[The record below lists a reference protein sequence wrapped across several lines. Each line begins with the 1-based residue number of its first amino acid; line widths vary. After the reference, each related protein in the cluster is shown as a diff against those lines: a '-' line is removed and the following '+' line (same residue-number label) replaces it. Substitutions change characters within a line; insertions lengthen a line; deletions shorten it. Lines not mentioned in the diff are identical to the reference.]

1 MQTYS
6 EKTYTIR
13 QLSQKYQL
21 PPSTLRYYEEIG
33 LLVNVLHT
41 DKGARVYNEEHI
53 ARLDGI
59 LCFKRTGLPIAKI
72 QEFYRF
78 EADIASHTDD
88 ILAMMTEQEAA
99 ILRQMEELSSGLA
112 HIREKVQ
119 YYTEVK
125 KALENGEPQPLWE
138 DVISASPHPSQPPL
152 EFPNAI

>member
-1 MQTYS
+1 MQASS

-21 PPSTLRYYEEIG
+21 PASTLRYYEEIG
-33 LLVNVLHT
+33 LLINVLHT
-41 DKGARVYNEEHI
+41 DKGARVYSEEHI

-72 QEFYRF
+72 QQFYRF
-78 EADIASHTDD
+78 EADIANHTDD
-88 ILAMMTEQEAA
+88 ILAMMTEQEAS
-99 ILRQMEELSSGLA
+99 ILKQMSELSSGLA

-138 DVISASPHPSQPPL
+138 DVIGDSS
-152 EFPNAI
+152 IT